1 MRHKTVMWR
10 LRKLLLALLA
20 CLLFAVLA
28 PLYLA
33 DRRPDEPFAISSVVA
48 SPRDMH
54 MLSAPIRLSDA
65 PDLMLNRGVVYAYS
79 TSQSAPGGTNSSVV
93 LDGPVFTLNA
103 AGLRAAATQLA
114 SGEGAVDIGALAP
127 LIEQI
132 MTLGFDLITIKRGTL
147 HVTAFDDTLE
157 TISDIQAEVTGRRKG
172 QIAGRGTFM
181 MRGQRLAFDATLS
194 SQSPDKRLPSRWPLK
209 ATVKGALLEASF
221 DGYADVGE
229 DLQLVGLAEAST
241 PSLRRVGRWFGLPL
255 HTTEGFNAAA
265 IKGQLTWARRV
276 MAFEKAKITV
286 DQNEASGRLALNMA
300 NDRPQVDATL
310 DFTSLNLTPYL
321 DAARVQFLGF
331 DLSPSSWSTFDLS
344 LPLIR
349 SVDADLRLSAHKV
362 SVKGFALGQ
371 GAATITAQAGKLQAD
386 ITELEVNSGTA
397 TAQVTAIMTEAM
409 PRYALRAKVENIDAG
424 ATTGLWLGLPALSG
438 RATVTAELTSI
449 GYSPSE
455 VIRRLSGK
463 TTLTL
468 ADGGRLALD
477 LKALRSA
484 AKAGQAVE
492 WGKLAKSPIAID
504 HLEAKALIID
514 GVAFA
519 DVVQARSGTVG
530 LGASG
535 RFGLDDGNME
545 IRLIVKQNVP
555 TDRAIT
561 PADVAGGE
569 IVYLRGPWQEPVVR
583 AEDSD
588 VTLPPR

>member
-54 MLSAPIRLSDA
+54 VLSAPIRLSDA

-79 TSQSAPGGTNSSVV
+79 TSHAAPGGTNSSLV

-103 AGLRAAATQLA
+103 AGLRAATTQQGT
-114 SGEGAVDIGALAP
+114 GEGAVDLGALSP

-147 HVTAFDDTLE
+147 LVTAFDGTLE

-172 QIAGRGTFM
+172 QIAGRGTFT
-181 MRGQRLAFDATLS
+181 MRGQRLAFDATL

-221 DGYADVGE
+221 DGHADVGE
-229 DLQLVGLAEAST
+229 DLQLTGLAEAST

-255 HTTEGFNAAA
+255 HTTEGFNAVA

-321 DAARVQFLGF
+321 DAARVQFFGF

-349 SVDADLRLSAHKV
+349 SVDADLRLSAHKI
-362 SVKGFALGQ
+362 SVKGYALGQ

-438 RATVTAELTSI
+438 RATVTAELTSV

-477 LKALRSA
+477 LKALRGA
-484 AKAGQAVE
+484 AKAGQAAE
-492 WGKLAKSPIAID
+492 WGKLARSPMAID
-504 HLEAKALIID
+504 QLEARALIID

-545 IRLIVKQNVP
+545 IRLTVKQNVP

-561 PADVAGGE
+561 AADMVGGD
-569 IVYLRGPWQEPVVR
+569 IVYMRGPWQEPVVR
-583 AEDSD
+583 AEDGDASI
-588 VTLPPR
+588 PPR

>member
-54 MLSAPIRLSDA
+54 VLSQPIRLSDA
-65 PDLMLNRGVVYAYS
+65 PDLVLNRGVVYSYT
-79 TSQSAPGGTNSSVV
+79 TSQPAPGGSNSSIV

-103 AGLRAAATQLA
+103 AGLRVTQQGT
-114 SGEGAVDIGALAP
+114 GEGATGIGAVAP

-132 MTLGFDLITIKRGTL
+132 VTLGFDLITIKRGTL
-147 HVTAFDDTLE
+147 HVTAFDGTLE
-157 TISDIQAEVTGRRKG
+157 TITDIQAEVTGRRKG
-172 QIAGRGTFM
+172 QIAGRGTFTI
-181 MRGQRLAFDATLS
+181 RGQRLAFDATLGQS
-194 SQSPDKRLPSRWPLK
+194 SDKRLPARWPLK
-209 ATVKGALLEASF
+209 ATVKGALVEASV

-229 DLQLVGLAEAST
+229 DLQLVGVAEVST
-241 PSLRRVGRWFGLPL
+241 TSLRRVGRWFGLPL
-255 HTTEGFNAAA
+255 HTTEGFNAAT

-276 MAFEKAKITV
+276 LAFEKAKITV
-286 DQNEASGRLALNMA
+286 DQNEASGRLALNVA
-300 NDRPQVDATL
+300 NERPQVDATL

-321 DAARVQFLGF
+321 EAARVQFFGF

-349 SVDADLRLSAHKV
+349 YVDADLRLSAHKI
-362 SVKGFALGQ
+362 SLKGYALGQ

-397 TAQVTAIMTEAM
+397 SAQVTAIMSEAI

-424 ATTGLWLGLPALSG
+424 AATGLWFGSPVLSG
-438 RATVTAELTSI
+438 RANLTAELTSV
-449 GYSPSE
+449 GFSPSE
-455 VIRRLSGK
+455 IIRRLSGK
-463 TTLTL
+463 TSLTL
-468 ADGGRLALD
+468 SEGGRLALD

-484 AKAGQAVE
+484 AKAGDSAN
-492 WGKLAKSPIAID
+492 WGKIARLPIAID
-504 HLEAKALIID
+504 QLEARALIID

-519 DVVQARSGTVG
+519 DIVQAKSGTMG

-535 RFGLDDGNME
+535 RFGFNDGNME
-545 IRLIVKQNVP
+545 LRLTVKQGMP
-555 TDRAIT
+555 TDRPLTA
-561 PADVAGGE
+561 ADIVGGD
-569 IVYLRGPWQEPVVR
+569 IIYLRGPWQEPVVR
-583 AEDSD
+583 MEDGD
-588 VTLPPR
+588 AGLPPR